1 MAEKA
6 RLLQGNQAIAEGAI
20 KAGVRFFAGY
30 PITPSTEVAEI
41 MAEELPK
48 IGGKFIQM
56 EDEIASM
63 ACIIGGALAGEK
75 VLTASSGPGISLK
88 QENIGYASMAEIPC
102 VIVNVQRLGPSTG
115 GPTSPAQGDVMQ
127 ARWGTHG
134 DHPIIT
140 LYPSSVKECFELT
153 VKAVNFAE
161 KYRIP
166 VYLLL
171 DESVGHMREKVV
183 LPEAHEIEII
193 DRKRPSSSENYQ
205 PYATDESLIPAMADF
220 GTGYKWHV
228 TGLVHDETGFPSN
241 SPVVAQKS
249 LKRLMDKLEK
259 YKDEIIMWEE
269 EQTEDADIVVVAYG
283 SIARSAYEAIGEL
296 RKEGIKVGLFKPL
309 TIWPFP
315 EKALENLSEKVKKFI
330 VAEMNYGQVFLEV
343 DRACKKNAQVEG
355 LFKVNGD
362 MITPAEIV
370 NKVKEVLK

>member
-1 MAEKA
+1 MVEKA

-269 EQTEDADIVVVAYG
+269 EQTEDAEIVLVAYG
-283 SIARSAYEAIGEL
+283 SIARSAYEAIEEL

-315 EKALENLSEKVKKFI
+315 EKALENLSKKVKKFI
-330 VAEMNYGQVFLEV
+330 VAEMNYGQIFLEV